1 MNLRLAPV
9 FAAATLLVMPLASHA
24 LVYQFN
30 AALMASNEV
39 GTPST
44 ATATGL
50 ASLFYDDKGTLGLG
64 DDTYDFT
71 MFASG
76 LSGGPSGTA
85 ASGFHIHGAATTTEN
100 APVRVFLDTS
110 PSFSRLNS
118 GSILMVG
125 GSGVAAPVSIAA
137 TPATG
142 SNAGHPAMSFLAM
155 LQGGLA
161 YVNVHTTANPGGAIR
176 GQLIQV
182 AVVPEPATYGMMALG
197 LLGVGL
203 VARRRRNA

>member
-1 MNLRLAPV
+1 MNLRLAPL
-9 FAAATLLVMPLASHA
+9 FAAATLLSMPLASHA

-30 AALMASNEV
+30 AALKASNEV
-39 GTPST
+39 GTPSA
-44 ATATGL
+44 ATATGI
-50 ASLFYDDKGTLGLG
+50 ASLFYDDKGTLALV

-76 LSGGPSGTA
+76 LSGGITPGTA
-85 ASGFHIHGAATTTEN
+85 ASGFHIHGAATTSEN
-100 APVRVFLDTS
+100 APVRIDLS
-110 PSFSRLNS
+110 SASFSKLNF
-118 GSILMVG
+118 GSVLLVG
-125 GSGVAAPVSIAA
+125 GSGIAAPVLIPL
-137 TPATG
+137 TPVTG
-142 SNAGHPAMSFLAM
+142 INAGHPAMSFLAM

-161 YVNVHTTANPGGAIR
+161 YVNVHTMANPSGAIR
-176 GQLIQV
+176 GQLMQV